1 MKVRV
6 LNNGKIYEA
15 KYYKDLNDK
24 QKELN
29 NSDCFE
35 PMDIFIDDTDE
46 HCICWSYMFNEEVEI
61 IEE

>member
-35 PMDIFIDDTDE
+35 PMDIFIDDTDDDDDD
-46 HCICWSYMFNEEVEI
+46 EI
-61 IEE
+61 LNVAKMKRGKK